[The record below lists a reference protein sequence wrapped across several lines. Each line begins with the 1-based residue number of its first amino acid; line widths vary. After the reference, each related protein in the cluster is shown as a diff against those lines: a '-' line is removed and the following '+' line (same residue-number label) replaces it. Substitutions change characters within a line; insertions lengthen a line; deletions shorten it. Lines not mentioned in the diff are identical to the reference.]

1 MVILNKPLLTTSLA
15 SLIIAINSQQSV
27 NGISNNP
34 NVFGNVFNSW
44 TKLQPGWDLTR
55 GDGTGAITLP
65 MPKNGP
71 IVIQPNKSALVI
83 IDMQNFFLHESM
95 NGDPLGRAIVP
106 TTVNLIQAF
115 RDAGMPVLWTNWGLT
130 EFDLINMPP
139 AFIKGFSRD
148 GTSATSFG
156 SDMGKVVVPKS
167 DPSIA
172 ATSRTSGPNVTLEA
186 GRTLVRGSWNAQ
198 PWGALFTEQVQG
210 VAKGT
215 DFYFNKNRLSGMWG
229 AGTPLQT
236 WLQDNSMTTLFFG
249 GVNIDQC
256 VWGTLLDS
264 YYKGY
269 DVILLDDISATT
281 SPIGATQMVDF
292 NAAIDGWRTNS
303 TGMLGALSKAAK
315 QK

>member
-1 MVILNKPLLTTSLA
+1 
-15 SLIIAINSQQSV
+15 V
-27 NGISNNP
+27 NGISTDP
-34 NVFGNVFNSW
+34 QVFGNVFNFW
-44 TKLQPGWDLTR
+44 TKLKSGWDLTR
-55 GDGTGAITLP
+55 GESTGAITLP
-65 MPKNGP
+65 IPVNGP

-83 IDMQNFFLHESM
+83 IDMQNFFLHESL

-139 AFIKGFSRD
+139 SFINGFARE
-148 GTSATSFG
+148 GTSTTSFG
-156 SDMGKVVVPKS
+156 SDMGTIVVPES

-172 ATSRTSGPNVTLEA
+172 ATSKTGANMTIEV
-186 GRTLVRGSWNAQ
+186 GRTLIRGSWNAE
-198 PWGALFTEQVQG
+198 PWGALFTEQVEG

-229 AGTPLQT
+229 TGTPMQT

-269 DVILLDDISATT
+269 DVVLLDDISATT
-281 SPIGATQMVDF
+281 SPAGATEMVNY
-292 NAAIDGWRTNS
+292 NAMLDGWRANS
-303 TGMLGALSKAAK
+303 TDIMGALQSAAK